1 MAAHYVARRVCAAV
15 ALDLFSIRSCA
26 TVLVVYLDH
35 IVVDT
40 MCVRKRLE
48 VLDLS
53 VW

>member
-1 MAAHYVARRVCAAV
+1 
-15 ALDLFSIRSCA
+15 
-26 TVLVVYLDH
+26 VLVVYLDH